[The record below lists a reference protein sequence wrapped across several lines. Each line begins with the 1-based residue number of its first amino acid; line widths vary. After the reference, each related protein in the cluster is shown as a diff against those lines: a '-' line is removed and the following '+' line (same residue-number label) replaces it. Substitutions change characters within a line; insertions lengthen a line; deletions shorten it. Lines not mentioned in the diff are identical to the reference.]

1 MCVAVCFNE
10 VCTLGALTT
19 AGSTKHEEDFGVSF
33 KGDSRNWHSLLSHV
47 PDSGGILGTINLDDK
62 LSLLVHRYD

>member
-1 MCVAVCFNE
+1 
-10 VCTLGALTT
+10 
-19 AGSTKHEEDFGVSF
+19 
-33 KGDSRNWHSLLSHV
+33 LSHV